1 MSIIILTNHTPIKYE
16 NQYILSKIYIT
27 YSYKSVTNQKALKRE
42 LLYCYGIPT
51 I

>member
-27 YSYKSVTNQKALKRE
+27 YGYKSVTNQKAENYL
-42 LLYCYGIPT
+42 IFINST
-51 I
+51 A